1 MEIIKEVFSNLS
13 FFCSEIGSE
22 TFKFIFNNGSDIKV
36 PLPIAAL
43 LTKNATVQYLLNE
56 PYQ

>member
-1 MEIIKEVFSNLS
+1 MEIIREVFTNLS
-13 FFCSEIGSE
+13 FFCSKIGNE
-22 TFKFIFNNGSDIKV
+22 TFKFIFNNDNEVEV
-36 PLPIAAL
+36 PLPIATL